1 MKKVFLALLLSAVA
15 LAPALSQALAQTPPP
30 NLAPSELPNK
40 PLTVIFKEITRGD
53 LFRLVEQTL
62 KENQKV
68 KPFVMRR
75 AQRGL
80 IEYEGLYAGEK
91 SELVDLLAQAVSG
104 KASLRSQSRGEEG
117 LEITLTPY

>member
-1 MKKVFLALLLSAVA
+1 MLKCRSLVLVVLVLLFLR
-15 LAPALSQALAQTPPP
+15 PALAQTPPP
-30 NLAPSELPNK
+30 NLAPSEIPSK
-40 PLTVIFKEITRGD
+40 PLTVIFKDITRGD

-68 KPFVMRR
+68 KPFIMRR

-91 SELVDLLAQAVSG
+91 SELVDLLAQTLSG
-104 KASLRSQSRGEEG
+104 KFSIRSQSRGEEG
-117 LEITLTPY
+117 LEIILTPYGS